1 MKSTTIRR
9 WSFIHT
15 WTSLICTLFLLMLAI
30 TGLPLVFH
38 HEIEH
43 LLGDEPQ
50 FRDMPADTPQL
61 DLQQLV
67 QAAQAHRPGEVVQ
80 YFGWDEDDPHGV
92 FAITAATADTEPN
105 LSHTFMLDNRT
116 GEAMEMPS
124 ANSGFM
130 MVMLRLHVDM
140 YAGLPGKLLLAF
152 MGLLFVL
159 AIVSGVVLYS
169 PFMRKLSFGTVRNQK
184 STRTRWLD
192 LHNLIGVVTLTWA
205 LVVGVTGVISAC
217 ADLLISAW
225 RAESLTALIEPYRD
239 APPLTQRAPASR
251 LLDIAHGAAPGMTP
265 DFIAFPGTRFS
276 QRTPLRGIHEGRHP
290 PDFAPADACADRCHH
305 PGRHG
310 SGRTALVHGCHGPVA
325 AAALRRLRR
334 HADADSVG
342 GAGCADH
349 HRAEQRRVPVVG
361 PPPRHQ
367 GRWRGGCGVT
377 KRKKSTFW
385 PVFGIPLA
393 IGLIGAAGLFAAL
406 LGDGWWDAL
415 AWVGLGIPAVLG
427 GWGLVRRD

>member
-67 QAAQAHRPGEVVQ
+67 QAAQAHRPGEVMQ

-124 ANSGFM
+124 ANGGFM

-276 QRTPLRGIHEGRHP
+276 SEHHYAVFMKGGTHLTSHLLTPVLI
-290 PDFAPADACADRCHH
+290 DATTLDVTAVVERPWYMDAMGLSQPLHFGDYGGM
-305 PGRHG
+305 PMQILWAALDVLTIIVLG
-310 SGRTALVHGCHGPVA
+310 SGVYLWWV
-325 AAALRRLRR
+325 RR
-334 HADADSVG
+334 
-342 GAGCADH
+342 
-349 HRAEQRRVPVVG
+349 RA
-361 PPPRHQ
+361 
-367 GRWRGGCGVT
+367 T
-377 KRKKSTFW
+377 K
-385 PVFGIPLA
+385 
-393 IGLIGAAGLFAAL
+393 AAGVEATA
-406 LGDGWWDAL
+406 
-415 AWVGLGIPAVLG
+415 
-427 GWGLVRRD
+427 